1 MTPTRERSPGLT
13 TEQALAE
20 CLEQVGRKPTVVQ
33 STLTLIRWIRREVMS
48 AKSEPLRLDAL
59 IVILQNEDDRAAA
72 VVAGTSHV
80 DASYDL
86 NPRGRTPNPGD
97 DYPPNPGGYAG

>member
-1 MTPTRERSPGLT
+1 MTPTRERSQSLSN
-13 TEQALAE
+13 EQALAE

-59 IVILQNEDDRAAA
+59 IVILQNEDDMAA

-86 NPRGRTPNPGD
+86 NPRGRTPNLGD